1 MVLSKGVL
9 KPLLAFTTPSLDES
23 LDKFSRGTC
32 TPQNCYY
39 QSVPSASAYYSEERN
54 QPFEPAELPLKSN
67 LAAGERGRGRGIRS
81 CISAAMDQRLR
92 DTVSFDSEES
102 LFGILTH
109 HHTFEWLGSTGLERR
124 AEEKGVVFGD
134 FAGVAA

>member
-1 MVLSKGVL
+1 MPILALQAVGLLSSGNWQVCQSTVETVLSGGVL
-9 KPLLAFTTPSLDES
+9 KPLPAFTTPSLDES

-39 QSVPSASAYYSEERN
+39 QSVPSASAYYVEERN

-67 LAAGERGRGRGIRS
+67 LTAGERGRGRGIRS

-92 DTVSFDSEES
+92 DPVSFDSEES
-102 LFGILTH
+102 V
-109 HHTFEWLGSTGLERR
+109 WP
-124 AEEKGVVFGD
+124 AN
-134 FAGVAA
+134 